1 MCYDTTV
8 DHKEL
13 VAMCR
18 ALGDPTRARIFS
30 FLLDC
35 CCPVAVEDDGN
46 VRPVAGATVGEVC
59 CHVTGSDAITSNVS
73 FHLKELREAGLL
85 LSERRGKHIVYGV
98 DRAAIARLAAFF
110 DGAKR
115 RTDCC

>member
-1 MCYDTTV
+1 M
-8 DHKEL
+8 EREAL

-18 ALGDPTRARIFS
+18 ALGDPTRARIFA
-30 FLLDC
+30 FLLEC
-35 CCPVAVEDDGN
+35 CCPVAVADDGN

-73 FHLKELREAGLL
+73 FHLKELRESGLL
-85 LSERRGKHIVYGV
+85 LSERRGKHIVHSI
-98 DRAAIARLAAFF
+98 DRAAVARLAAFF

-115 RTDCC
+115 RSGCC